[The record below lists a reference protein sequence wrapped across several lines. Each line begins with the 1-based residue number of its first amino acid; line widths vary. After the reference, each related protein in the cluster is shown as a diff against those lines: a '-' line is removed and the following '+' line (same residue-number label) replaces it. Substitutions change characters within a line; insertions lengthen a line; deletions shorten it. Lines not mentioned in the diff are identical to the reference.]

1 MNWKSF
7 VEKKNAKTFV
17 LPEGWDSR
25 DKVAEQLECSPDKV
39 DDHLRPALK
48 SGEILKQ
55 QFKVWDG
62 NLKRIVFVT
71 AYKEA
76 KAEEAADAPSIPF
89 DPEKAKALKK
99 QGKSW
104 REIGA
109 VFGISGEA
117 VRSRLRFAA

>member
-25 DKVAEQLECSPDKV
+25 EKVAEQLECSPDKV

-55 QFKVWDG
+55 QFKVWDS
-62 NLKRIVFVT
+62 NLKRLGFVT

-76 KAEEAADAPSIPF
+76 KAEEAANTSVPF
-89 DPEKAKALKK
+89 DSDRALALKK

-104 REIGA
+104 SEIGA
-109 VFGISGEA
+109 IFGLSGEA
-117 VRSRLRFAA
+117 LRARVKRA